1 MAGADRGTLEPML
14 LPPVLLLLQAPAP
27 APPPADPVP
36 PARIEITTPFPVHLG
51 SIGPREVQELVFGL
65 RSTHDRP
72 FQLRLLDLSLGLSL
86 DESQL
91 VKPLNPGETRLLHL
105 RLDPAGLEGP
115 IKGGVRLGTDDPAQ
129 PAYILRYDML
139 VRPDVAVDTLRKSL
153 GEVAPHESPEVRF
166 HFKREGGEPLKLALA
181 GELPAYLDAE
191 LLSAGA
197 GIDLRLTLRPGRLQP
212 GTTAGLEILKVA
224 TNAPLHP
231 LFTLYLDW
239 SLVTPVQA
247 SPSRLVFTDLS
258 TTLLALELKARDGQP
273 FRILQA
279 SIQGPGFQLLDAPGP
294 GAARQILRIRRT
306 GSAPEA
312 MLVLRCTNMDAPL
325 NVPLRF
331 LDPKIRS
338 APAPNASKPSP

>member
-27 APPPADPVP
+27 VPPPPDPVP

-51 SIGPREVQELVFGL
+51 SVGPRAVQELVFGL

-86 DESQL
+86 DKRQL
-91 VKPLNPGETRLLHL
+91 VEPLRPGETRLLRV

-115 IKGGVRLGTDDPAQ
+115 IKGGLRLGTDDPAQ
-129 PAYILRYDML
+129 PNYILRYDME
-139 VRPDVAVDTLRKSL
+139 VRPEVAVDNLRKSL
-153 GEVAPHESPEVRF
+153 GHVAPHESPSANF
-166 HFKREGGEPLKLALA
+166 HFSREGGEPLKLALA
-181 GELPAYLDAE
+181 SELPAYLAAE
-191 LLSAGA
+191 LLPAGA
-197 GIDLRLTLRPGRLQP
+197 DTDLRLTLHPENLQP

-224 TNAPLHP
+224 TNAPRQP
-231 LFTLYLDW
+231 TFTLYLDW

-247 SPSRLVFTDLS
+247 NPTRLVFTDLS

-279 SIQGPGFQLLDAPGP
+279 SIQGTGFQLLDEPGP
-294 GAARQILRIRRT
+294 GAARQVLRIRRT

-331 LDPKIRS
+331 LDPKVRP
-338 APAPNASKPSP
+338 APASNASTPSP